1 VKLAF
6 YGHNNVEVFLGLD
19 EVAKIR
25 RDHILYLSVMV
36 RVSTEN
42 WLCSA
47 DDVVGEIIVLN
58 IADEV
63 RLWLG
68 LVARAHQTHLWL
80 AKVDT

>member
-6 YGHNNVEVFLGLD
+6 YGHNNVEVLLGLD
-19 EVAKIR
+19 EVAKVR
-25 RDHILYLSVMV
+25 GHHILYLSVMV
-36 RVSTEN
+36 RVSTDN
-42 WLCSA
+42 WLCAA
-47 DDVVGEIIVLN
+47 DDVVGEIVVLN

-63 RLWLG
+63 RLRLG